1 MKKPE
6 DILKYG
12 KNLHLPAGSVLIPY
26 LQTAADEKLQE
37 IFKKTNEGNKAPI
50 YFYHSPILSFMH
62 STFFSTSLTLRVK
75 NQRSLKRRSLIPVMH
90 LFACQTWLRLAW
102 GYGIIKLWT
111 SKDPKNSILPH
122 LVFWETIWLSAI
134 LHWQPQ
140 LLPYLCWSWN
150 SKECSN

>member
-1 MKKPE
+1 MRLGGWQQGGRHLHGDPLQDGGVHQRVGRPGTWTLLGISFILIINMKKPE

-62 STFFSTSLTLRVK
+62 STFFSTSLTLRVR

-102 GYGIIKLWT
+102 GYGIIKL
-111 SKDPKNSILPH
+111 
-122 LVFWETIWLSAI
+122 
-134 LHWQPQ
+134 
-140 LLPYLCWSWN
+140 
-150 SKECSN
+150 